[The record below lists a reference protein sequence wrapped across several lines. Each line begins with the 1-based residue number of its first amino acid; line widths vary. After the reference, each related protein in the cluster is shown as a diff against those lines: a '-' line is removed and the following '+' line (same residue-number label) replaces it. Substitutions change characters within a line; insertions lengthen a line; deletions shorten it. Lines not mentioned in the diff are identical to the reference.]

1 MMGPRR
7 NADERVRDA
16 SRTRR
21 ESARTSARQAILGA
35 ASELLTAE
43 GYEALSLRRVAE
55 RAGYTATTI
64 YRHFPDKDALLYA
77 VTEEGFRL
85 LTARLA
91 SAGGEPDPFA
101 SLEAVAL
108 AYIDFGLEHPVY
120 YGVMFVSRPDQLWRR
135 QPDQPGSRMDRF
147 SSLRGAV
154 AAALATRQSMESDV
168 LTVSNALWAITHG
181 VVSLALAI
189 PHLPA
194 RQVRAFGT
202 LGVRA
207 FLRGIRSGP

>member
-1 MMGPRR
+1 MGPRR

-21 ESARTSARQAILGA
+21 ESARASARQAILRA

-43 GYEALSLRRVAE
+43 GHEALSMRRVAE
-55 RAGYTATTI
+55 SAGYTATTI

-135 QPDQPGSRMDRF
+135 QPDQPGSRMNRF
-147 SSLRGAV
+147 STLRGAV
-154 AAALATRQSMESDV
+154 AAALATRQSMASDV
-168 LTVSNALWAITHG
+168 LTVSNALWAIAHG
-181 VVSLALAI
+181 AVSLALAI

-194 RQVRAFGT
+194 RQVRAFGA
-202 LGVRA
+202 LAVRA
-207 FLRGIRSGP
+207 FLRGIRTGP

>member
-1 MMGPRR
+1 MGPRR
-7 NADERVRDA
+7 NAAERVRDA

-154 AAALATRQSMESDV
+154 AAALATRQSIESDV

-181 VVSLALAI
+181 AVSLALAI